1 MTTQTKSQPMQ
12 ENEIVLYQPN
22 ETTRIEVRL
31 DDETVWLTLDQMAD
45 LFQRNK
51 STISRHIKNIFE
63 TGELN
68 EDSTV
73 AFFATVQIEGKR
85 RVERNIAFYNLDV
98 IISVG
103 YRVNSYRGVQFRQ
116 WANKVLK
123 EYLLKGYSINQR
135 FERLEQRVSH
145 TEEKIDFFVRTSLPP
160 VEGVFFDGQIYDAYE
175 LVCKLVKSA
184 QKRIIL
190 IDNYIDESVLT
201 LLDKRSKGV
210 KAEIYTQHPD
220 AQLRL
225 DIKRHNSQY
234 PAIPVHTLAQ
244 SHDRF
249 LLIDNDVY
257 HVGAS
262 IKDLGKRW
270 FAIMKMQ
277 DTKADQILSH
287 ILPMG
292 GGKIDSKS
300 DYFTAKT
307 ISLLRRFV
315 SYAAG
320 LFFALLLFAS
330 CQGGQFPKVGTYEN
344 AEGEYYHFC
353 TGNNFHCKISEIDH
367 LLSGTYELLGD
378 STILL
383 TFFDEDGKATGD
395 EVALHFSLCAS
406 DSFYIEPVGGSPMH
420 KKKYVKME

>member
-1 MTTQTKSQPMQ
+1 MTTLTKSQPMQ

-31 DDETVWLTLDQMAD
+31 DDETVWLTANQMAD
-45 LFQRNK
+45 LFQRDEK
-51 STISRHIKNIFE
+51 TIRKHINNVFAD
-63 TGELN
+63 GELLKDIN
-68 EDSTV
+68 THFLRLDGVKQPV
-73 AFFATVQIEGKR
+73 AFYT
-85 RVERNIAFYNLDV
+85 LDV

-103 YRVNSYRGVQFRQ
+103 YRVKSKRGVQFRQ

-135 FERLEQRVSH
+135 FERLEQRVSQ

-287 ILPMG
+287 ILPTG
-292 GGKIDSKS
+292 GGKIGSKS

-330 CQGGQFPKVGTYEN
+330 CQDGQFPPVGTYEN

-353 TGNNFHCKISEIDH
+353 SDNSFHCKISEIDH
-367 LLSGTYELLGD
+367 LLTGLYEQLGD

-383 TFFDEDGKATGD
+383 TFYDKDGYETGD
-395 EVALHFSLCAS
+395 EVALRFSQCAP
-406 DSFYIEPVGGSPMH
+406 DSFYIESVGGTPIQ
-420 KKKYVKME
+420 KLKYVKKK